1 MNRYP
6 KISRFQ
12 DVPVKASPEQEQL
25 RKEIA
30 FQTACY
36 LAKGGEIKSVP
47 VEASGVK

>member
-1 MNRYP
+1 MNLRIKDHHKTRP
-6 KISRFQ
+6 S
-12 DVPVKASPEQEQL
+12 PSPEQEQL

-36 LAKGGEIKSVP
+36 LAKGGEIKQLP